1 MPERVVHLLNQK
13 IDQRKIPRLIKNS
26 SEIVDLREEALQKA
40 KNKLYEIGAVQAMYE
55 MARALTKLNE
65 PAIYIGVP
73 QTLDDEQGFTDLV
86 FSPEVVM
93 MKDGTHLIGNIHTG
107 TEQYRSRMV
116 RIQLSG
122 NNEFDVAFSVN
133 NRTPGYEHS
142 HSKWA
147 SVTST
152 EAYSQFMETHKRHP
166 IMGELLG
173 MAAEAADVVFDNR
186 RRNKAEK
193 KMEGVYERGIFVQRI
208 Q

>member
-1 MPERVVHLLNQK
+1 MPERVVNLIHQK

-55 MARALTKLNE
+55 MARELTKQKE

-73 QTLDDEQGFTDLV
+73 QTLDDEQGFTDLL
-86 FSPEVVM
+86 FSPEVVT
-93 MKDGTHLIGNIHTG
+93 MKDGTHLIGNFHTR

-116 RIQLSG
+116 RIQLSED
-122 NNEFDVAFSVN
+122 NDFDVSFSVN

-147 SVTST
+147 SVRST
-152 EAYSQFMETHKRHP
+152 DAYAKFIETHKRHP

-186 RRNKAEK
+186 SRNKVEK
-193 KMEGVYERGIFVQRI
+193 KMVGVYERGIFVQRI